1 MKRLII
7 YDGYLVKEFASNIE
21 VWSKIDLKSKIRR
34 LGIFHLIGAYSE
46 VIFLT
51 PHLRLHSSPILVMLI
66 LWVMSTRRCYVE
78 DYIGNRVKINFLSI
92 LNSLFRLFLELCQLP
107 FVIFS
112 IKHKVRSLTFFK
124 SNPSVMSSL
133 GSIEP
138 FLYLKTD
145 LWFTTQAGG
154 SVTHMAGVLNGLS
167 LEGLRPLVFS
177 TASNPLLS
185 KNIQTKSILP
195 DKYFWSF
202 RDVPALRF
210 SQKICEDVKSSLNN
224 ERPSFIY
231 QRYSLYSYAAA
242 QLSRELS
249 VPLVT
254 EYNGSELWIS
264 KNWGISPRYFA
275 LAKEIELLNLNLSDL
290 VVVVSSASRRE
301 LIERGIESEKILV
314 NPNGVDP
321 EAFQPNLQNLELRR
335 DLGIENC
342 YVIGFIGTFGP
353 WHGVNKLIEAF
364 TILLDS
370 RHLEKKHLHLLLI
383 GDGVMREEAQKLTVK
398 LGISKYC
405 TFTGLVPQIDSPRY
419 LSCCNLFVA
428 PHISNPDDSPFF
440 GSPTKLFEYM
450 AMGRPLIASC
460 LGQMDEL
467 LIHNETAWLVE
478 PGNVKVLANAMA
490 DLMADDDAARRM
502 AVAARDEV
510 LAKHTWQMHVNKIL
524 DALRNREVSR

>member
-7 YDGYLVKEFASNIE
+7 YDGYLAKEFVSNIE
-21 VWSKIDLKSKIRR
+21 VWSKIDLKAKIRR

-51 PHLRLHSSPILVMLI
+51 PHLRLHPSPILVMLI
-66 LWVMSTRRCYVE
+66 LWVMSPRCCYVE
-78 DYIGNRVKINFLSI
+78 DYIGKKVQINFLSI
-92 LNSLFRLFLELCQLP
+92 LKSLFGVFLELCQLP

-133 GSIEP
+133 DSMES

-154 SVTHMAGVLNGLS
+154 SVTHMAGVVNGLI
-167 LEGLRPLVFS
+167 LEGLRPVVFS
-177 TASNPLLS
+177 TAFNPLLS
-185 KNIQTKSILP
+185 KNIQTRSILP
-195 DKYFWSF
+195 DKYFWNF
-202 RDVPALRF
+202 CDIPALRF
-210 SQKICEDVKSSLNN
+210 SQKICDDVKRSLNN

-231 QRYSLYSYAAA
+231 QRYSLYNYAAA

-264 KNWGISPRYFA
+264 KNWGISPRYSS

-321 EAFQPNLQNLELRR
+321 EVFQPNLQDLELRR

-353 WHGVNKLIEAF
+353 WHGVSKLIEAF

-370 RHLEKKHLHLLLI
+370 GRLEKKHLHLLLI

-405 TFTGLVPQIDSPRY
+405 TFTGLVPQIDSSRY
-419 LSCCNLFVA
+419 LSCCNFFVS
-428 PHISNPDDSPFF
+428 PHIANPDGSPFF

-450 AMGRPLIASC
+450 AMGRPIVASR

-467 LIHNETAWLVE
+467 LVHHETAWLVE
-478 PGNVKVLANAMA
+478 PGNVQALANAMA
-490 DLMADDDAARRM
+490 DLVFDDDKARRL
-502 AVAARDEV
+502 AVAARNEV
-510 LAKHTWQMHVNKIL
+510 LAKHTWRIHVNKIL
-524 DALRNREVSR
+524 DALRNRRVSK